1 MNVSPKNA
9 AALPGRLGASLPCD
23 ARRRLLL
30 RLQRKFRPKTRQIGS
45 GNVPL
50 QSDVNQDSVR
60 LSTRHAATM
69 DLIHSKCARER
80 FMPTTFAKKLAAT
93 AQKQYDLF
101 HFDSENDPP
110 LANQIEKYWT
120 GLGLDFPGVETA
132 WSAVFISWCVKQAG
146 ATQAEFNFNAMHSQF
161 VFTAIKNATNN
172 TGVFR
177 AFDIAD
183 YAPQVGDLIHN
194 NRDGNTHNFAFAKT
208 HKSYPSHS
216 AIVVEVGTD
225 SQGGYA
231 MTIGG
236 NESDSIRQKLV
247 RLTASGKVKQRVLS
261 PYICV
266 IQDLK

>member
-1 MNVSPKNA
+1 M
-9 AALPGRLGASLPCD
+9 AS
-23 ARRRLLL
+23 
-30 RLQRKFRPKTRQIGS
+30 
-45 GNVPL
+45 
-50 QSDVNQDSVR
+50 
-60 LSTRHAATM
+60 
-69 DLIHSKCARER
+69 
-80 FMPTTFAKKLAAT
+80 TFAKKLAAT

-120 GLGLDFPGVETA
+120 GLGLQFPGVDTA

-146 ATQAEFNFNAMHSQF
+146 ATQAEFNFNPAHSQF
-161 VFTAIKNATNN
+161 VFTAIKNAANN
-172 TGVFR
+172 AGVFR
-177 AFDIAD
+177 GFDIAD
-183 YAPQVGDLIHN
+183 YAPQVGDIIHN
-194 NRDGNTHNFAFAKT
+194 NRNGSTHDFAFAKT

-216 AIVVEVGTD
+216 AIVVEIGTD
-225 SQGGYA
+225 SQGGFA

>member
-1 MNVSPKNA
+1 MARKSPEQPA
-9 AALPGRLGASLPCD
+9 DRSD
-23 ARRRLLL
+23 
-30 RLQRKFRPKTRQIGS
+30 
-45 GNVPL
+45 NVPL
-50 QSDVNQDSVR
+50 QSHVNQHR
-60 LSTRHAATM
+60 LRLAFDRTHGTI
-69 DLIHSKCARER
+69 DFIHLKLALEG
-80 FMPTTFAKKLAAT
+80 FMTTTFAKKLAAT

-120 GLGLDFPGVETA
+120 SLGLDFPGVDTA
-132 WSAVFISWCVKQAG
+132 WSAVFISFCVKQAG
-146 ATQAEFNFNAMHSQF
+146 ATAAEFNFNAAHSQF
-161 VFTAIKNATNN
+161 VFTAIKNAANN

-183 YAPQVGDLIHN
+183 YAPQVGDIIHN
-194 NRDGNTHNFAFAKT
+194 NRDGNTHDFAFAKT

-216 AIVVEVGTD
+216 AIVVEVGAD
-225 SQGGYA
+225 SQGRYA

-247 RLTASGKVKQRVLS
+247 RLTANGKVKQRTLS